1 MIVARSCPH
10 VPEPRET
17 PLRLRQDVGSDQRQS
32 AAGPLRVMTL
42 LTALLSE
49 ENDIGAVFS
58 RVAGAE
64 GLRTVLAS
72 LDTKKQALI
81 LGHAAPLPVVI
92 RVRADDEAFFAAMGG
107 RDTGAGARAAALAGT
122 GAGAGERNGAGARAG
137 SGAAGLLE
145 AFGLE

>member
-1 MIVARSCPH
+1 MFSGVA
-10 VPEPRET
+10 E
-17 PLRLRQDVGSDQRQS
+17 
-32 AAGPLRVMTL
+32 A
-42 LTALLSE
+42 E
-49 ENDIGAVFS
+49 E
-58 RVAGAE
+58 
-64 GLRTVLAS
+64 LRTVLAS

-81 LGHAAPLPVVI
+81 LGHAVPLPVVI

-107 RDTGAGARAAALAGT
+107 RDTGAGGRAAALAGTGT

>member
-17 PLRLRQDVGSDQRQS
+17 PLRLRQDVGGDQRQR
-32 AAGPLRVMTL
+32 AAGPPRGMAR

-58 RVAGAE
+58 GVAGAE

-72 LDTKKQALI
+72 LDTKKQAVI
-81 LGHAAPLPVVI
+81 LGHA
-92 RVRADDEAFFAAMGG
+92 RR
-107 RDTGAGARAAALAGT
+107 RCRW
-122 GAGAGERNGAGARAG
+122 
-137 SGAAGLLE
+137 
-145 AFGLE
+145 

>member
-1 MIVARSCPH
+1 MIVARSCAH

-17 PLRLRQDVGSDQRQS
+17 PLRLRYDVGSDQRQR
-32 AAGPLRVMTL
+32 AAGPPRGMSR

-49 ENDIGAVFS
+49 ENDIGAVVS
-58 RVAGAE
+58 GVAGAE

-107 RDTGAGARAAALAGT
+107 RDTGAGAG
-122 GAGAGERNGAGARAG
+122 GRNGAGARAG

>member
-1 MIVARSCPH
+1 MIVARSCAH

-32 AAGPLRVMTL
+32 AAGPPRVMSR

-49 ENDIGAVFS
+49 ENDIRAVFS
-58 RVAGAE
+58 GVSGAE
-64 GLRTVLAS
+64 GLRTMLAS
-72 LDTKKQALI
+72 LDTKKQAVI
-81 LGHAAPLPVVI
+81 RGHAVPLSVVI
-92 RVRADDEAFFAAMGG
+92 RVREYDEAFFAAMGG
-107 RDTGAGARAAALAGT
+107 RDTGAGGRAGALAG
-122 GAGAGERNGAGARAG
+122 AGVGRRNGVAKPG